1 MDEET
6 ALKSNGKPD
15 GKQRK
20 TIHHFV
26 APTLGLER
34 ELAGQGF
41 DLIVG
46 FDEVGRGALAGPV
59 MVGAAAVWA
68 RDLDGLD
75 VPDGV
80 ADSKLLTEHKREAM
94 FEDLR
99 SWCAASAVGQASNKE
114 IDEWG
119 ISHALG
125 IAALRALNELER
137 ELGIIGIA
145 SNHNAFLSGGA
156 VEISPD
162 DGSVSRGSSSLPAS
176 ADRLSHT
183 GSAAAPLRVPESIA
197 TAYDKITSNSSTA
210 MTPLPASVRVGAILD
225 GPNDYISKATGTFD
239 APAVPILPNVTTKV
253 KADQS
258 CALVS
263 TASVIAKV
271 TRDRLMVA
279 LSQGNPEYAPYQWQ
293 HNKGYGSA
301 AHRAAIAKY
310 GPSPLHRVSWH
321 LV

>member
-1 MDEET
+1 MTLQSNSEAAEEPNR
-6 ALKSNGKPD
+6 AV
-15 GKQRK
+15 R
-20 TIHHFV
+20 HV
-26 APTLGLER
+26 AEPTLDLER

-94 FEDLR
+94 FEGLR

-119 ISHALG
+119 ISYALG
-125 IAALRALNELER
+125 IAALRAVKEVER
-137 ELGIIGIA
+137 ELNID
-145 SNHNAFLSGGA
+145 SG
-156 VEISPD
+156 
-162 DGSVSRGSSSLPAS
+162 
-176 ADRLSHT
+176 RL
-183 GSAAAPLRVPESIA
+183 G
-197 TAYDKITSNSSTA
+197 
-210 MTPLPASVRVGAILD
+210 VGAILD
-225 GPNDYISKATGTFD
+225 GPNDYISKAAGTFD
-239 APAVPILPNVTTKV
+239 APAVPVLPSVTTKV

-258 CALVS
+258 CVLVS

-279 LSQGNPEYAPYQWQ
+279 LAQGNPSYAPYQWQ

-301 AHRAAIAKY
+301 AHRAAIAEY
-310 GPSPLHRVSWH
+310 GPTPLHRVSWH
-321 LV
+321 LL